1 MVTHPTKGTKR
12 STRYFYYRCIRHR
25 REGDEACANGKSYRA
40 DGLERS
46 VWEFVSG
53 LLKDSE
59 RIRKGLEA
67 LIEEERAGML
77 GDPHR
82 QAKAWLKKL
91 SEVDS
96 KRSRFQDMAAEGLI
110 TFDELRSKLEE
121 AEQTRERAQAELEA
135 LNRRREKIEEL
146 ERDKDAV
153 MESYAGM
160 VPEEL
165 DDLTS
170 EERHQI
176 YKMLRLQVSVGPD
189 MPPEVSGGFGGDP
202 VFCDSE
208 SSSRSRWIPTLTS
221 YPAWEMQPRERWTRP

>member
-1 MVTHPTKGTKR
+1 
-12 STRYFYYRCIRHR
+12 
-25 REGDEACANGKSYRA
+25 
-40 DGLERS
+40 
-46 VWEFVSG
+46 
-53 LLKDSE
+53 
-59 RIRKGLEA
+59 
-67 LIEEERAGML
+67 ML

-82 QAKAWLKKL
+82 QSKVWLKKL

-110 TFDELRSKLEE
+110 TFDELRSKLDE

-135 LNRRREKIEEL
+135 LNRRRENMEEL

-165 DDLTS
+165 DNLAS

-176 YKMLRLQVSVGPD
+176 YKMLRLQVTVGPD
-189 MPPEVSGGFGGDP
+189 MPPEVSGAFGGDLD
-202 VFCDSE
+202 FCNSE

-221 YPAWEMQPRERWTRP
+221 YPAWEMRPRERWTRP